1 MGTKEAVLGTY
12 EWQQDTKNGIHRF
25 YVEDENGRT
34 QLQYVLP
41 VVFDGEPRPDEIEVV
56 VRWTSSKPAA
66 ARKSTSKSPASRRR
80 G

>member
-25 YVEDENGRT
+25 YREDENGRT

-41 VVFDGEPRPDEIEVV
+41 AVFDGEPRPDEIEVV
-56 VRWTSSKPAA
+56 VRWSSSKPAA
-66 ARKSTSKSPASRRR
+66 ARKATSNRRHSR
-80 G
+80 